1 MQFKKSGGF
10 AVKKIKKIFLKRG
23 LTISILTDIIQ
34 LDSETKR
41 KVMYEMEFKVA
52 IKKIL
57 KDKKITQTALAEK
70 LGYDNQSSVGMPL
83 SNNNITLNLL
93 LDWLEELDY
102 ELAVQPKRGAGK
114 RKDGEYLI
122 ERKAAVESENI
133 RIC

>member
-1 MQFKKSGGF
+1 
-10 AVKKIKKIFLKRG
+10 
-23 LTISILTDIIQ
+23 
-34 LDSETKR
+34 
-41 KVMYEMEFKVA
+41 MEFKVA

-114 RKDGEYLI
+114 RKNGEYLI